1 MRAEMKERRRS
12 LLKRSSQRIRSQLS
26 KVSIGSVKSPNSI
39 SVPKEKDEVKAS
51 WPQTILFPEG
61 ILSNSIYSFKIPDEL
76 NSISP
81 SLHSHK
87 HLFLYAIGTVT
98 NGRALIKFKSG
109 AFYPGVAVQP
119 ILLRPRAVKD
129 DSSASG
135 YRQVGLDTLTWTMY
149 QNFSPFTCMWLTL
162 CQFRNRFVVS
172 SAFQL
177 YI

>member
-1 MRAEMKERRRS
+1 MKERRRS

-39 SVPKEKDEVKAS
+39 PVPKEKDEVKAS

-61 ILSNSIYSFKIPDEL
+61 ILSKSMYNIQIPDKL

-81 SLHSHK
+81 SFHSHN
-87 HLFLYAIGTVT
+87 HPFLYAIGTVT

-129 DSSASG
+129 DSSSLG

-172 SAFQL
+172 SAF
-177 YI
+177 

>member
-39 SVPKEKDEVKAS
+39 PVPKEKDEVKAS

-61 ILSNSIYSFKIPDEL
+61 ILSKSIYSIKIPHKL
-76 NSISP
+76 IGP

-87 HLFLYAIGTVT
+87 HLFLYAKGTAT

-129 DSSASG
+129 DSSASR

>member
-1 MRAEMKERRRS
+1 MKERRRS

-39 SVPKEKDEVKAS
+39 PVPKEKDEVKAS

-61 ILSNSIYSFKIPDEL
+61 SLSKSIYSIKIPD
-76 NSISP
+76 ISP
-81 SLHSHK
+81 CLHSRN